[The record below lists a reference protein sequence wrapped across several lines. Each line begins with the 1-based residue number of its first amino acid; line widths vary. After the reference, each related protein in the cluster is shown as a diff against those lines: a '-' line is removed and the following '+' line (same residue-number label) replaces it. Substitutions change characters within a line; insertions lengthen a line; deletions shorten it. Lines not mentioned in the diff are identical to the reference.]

1 VFVVWHGH
9 SLIATSL
16 IRSVQLPRVP

>member
-1 VFVVWHGH
+1 M

-16 IRSVQLPRVP
+16 YQTVT